1 MSNDVVSAEVS
12 VLDAEPVSAAVVAE
26 KIASM
31 REGTF
36 VWSPTLTGGSTF
48 DERKAVVKAMTTAE
62 PLSGYME
69 KPIKLRTFVVQGVEL
84 SPDEAGE
91 VTNAI
96 RTILV
101 ATDGKAYAAVSDGIF
116 KALQVMV
123 QVLGP
128 VDTWVGQDVTVKAVS
143 GKARRGSFFT
153 LELV

>member
-26 KIASM
+26 KIKSM
-31 REGTF
+31 REGAF
-36 VWSPTLTGGSTF
+36 VWSPTLTAGSTF
-48 DERKAVVKAMTTAE
+48 DERKVVVKAMTTAE
-62 PLSGYME
+62 PLKDHMD

-84 SPDEAGE
+84 SPDEDGE

-101 ATDGKAYAAVSDGIF
+101 TTDGKAYAAVSDGIF
-116 KALQVMV
+116 KALQAMV

-128 VDTWVGQDVTVKAVS
+128 VNEWPAEGVLVKAVS